1 MLSTSGTSHQAAPN
15 SGKHCIANFAPKPYN
30 ATINV
35 PLKISYALTPIP
47 KSSQYHP
54 NTMPNPI
61 LKDISHQH
69 MEGVQFLVLDE
80 PLQSSTST
88 SISGWPMVGQGFHQM
103 SSRDPFL
110 LWPFHR
116 GTAVGQCTERSFG
129 NLKAHGVLNGD
140 QRCSEWCSEWRSEW
154 WWSSYTMLYL
164 ALMLYGEWWWVSRQV
179 QCLDM
184 FCSNTWKTCN
194 AMESRA
200 KCKDGITLELHLRKL
215 LAVTGGTL
223 ACTHMSGKWI
233 DSKRIQFWFL
243 ALVPTDRFQLQYVE
257 VVCFSTL
264 ARILNW
270 VVLT

>member
-1 MLSTSGTSHQAAPN
+1 VAISPWYGSWSMHRAFLWKPQGTRWWTV
-15 SGKHCIANFAPKPYN
+15 I
-30 ATINV
+30 
-35 PLKISYALTPIP
+35 
-47 KSSQYHP
+47 
-54 NTMPNPI
+54 
-61 LKDISHQH
+61 
-69 MEGVQFLVLDE
+69 
-80 PLQSSTST
+80 
-88 SISGWPMVGQGFHQM
+88 
-103 SSRDPFL
+103 
-110 LWPFHR
+110 
-116 GTAVGQCTERSFG
+116 
-129 NLKAHGVLNGD
+129 NGD
-140 QRCSEWCSEWRSEW
+140 EWCSEW

-184 FCSNTWKTCN
+184 FCSKTWKTCN

-200 KCKDGITLELHLRKL
+200 KCKDGITLELNLRKL
-215 LAVTGGTL
+215 SAVTGGTL